1 MKRWGWP
8 LKLAS
13 NFACNSVV
21 RQVGDLEKTAEF
33 RRYGC
38 EAWKRGGGIACEI
51 EMGEW
56 YSPGYLGFVSAIGR
70 VQRFRVLE
78 RCAVEV
84 TSIE

>member
-1 MKRWGWP
+1 M
-8 LKLAS
+8 
-13 NFACNSVV
+13 
-21 RQVGDLEKTAEF
+21 T
-33 RRYGC
+33 
-38 EAWKRGGGIACEI
+38 CEI

-84 TSIE
+84 TRIE